1 MTKSLTVEVMAHIA
15 TRTWPNKDGSIGK
28 GYTVTY
34 VDSHGTTQRRQFD
47 NMKDAKAYRT
57 KVEHELSQGLHTTP
71 SKSLTIAEVA
81 GRWLKSVEA
90 NGREPTTLY
99 QYTSHVKLHIVP
111 RIGKVKVYQL
121 TTPSVHAF
129 KEQLL
134 LDLSRKMAR
143 KVLRSFKSLLKYAQI
158 TGLVAQNVAQPVRIE
173 VDNRKDKQ
181 RKLEIGVDIPTTA
194 DVKAMIDGAYD
205 DRARV
210 SLITAAWSG
219 LRPSELRA
227 LRWAD
232 VNLKDAKITVAQRA
246 DRYGTIGH
254 PKSHSSER
262 TLPIPDFV
270 VNRLKAWK
278 LECPPS
284 DLDLVFPTRAGRLEE
299 HKNLTVR
306 VMWRAQIKAGLVD
319 KHGKPKYGGLKSLRH
334 FYASFCI
341 NRKRD
346 GGLEL
351 PPIVVQHRLG
361 HSSIVMTMDRY
372 GHLFPSQDDGRE
384 MNEAVNAI
392 FAVA

>member
-1 MTKSLTVEVMAHIA
+1 MAHIA

-34 VDSHGTTQRRQFD
+34 VDSHGRTQRKQFD
-47 NMKDAKAYRT
+47 NSKDARAYRT
-57 KVEHELSQGLHTTP
+57 RVEHELASGTHTAP

-99 QYTSHVKLHIVP
+99 QYTSHVNLHIVP
-111 RIGKVKVYQL
+111 RVGKVKVYQL

-134 LDLSRKMAR
+134 LELSRKMAR
-143 KVLRSFKSLLKYAQI
+143 KVLRSFKGLLKYAQL

-181 RKLEIGVDIPTTA
+181 RKLEIGVDIPSTA

-210 SLITAAWSG
+210 LLITAAWSG
-219 LRPSELRA
+219 LRASELRA

-232 VNLKDAKITVAQRA
+232 VNLKDAKIRVAQRA

-262 TLPIPDFV
+262 TLPVPDFV
-270 VNRLKAWK
+270 VNRLRAWK
-278 LECPPS
+278 LECPAS
-284 DLDLVFPTRAGRLEE
+284 DLDLVFPTRAGRVEE
-299 HKNLTVR
+299 HKNLTER

-319 KHGKPKYGGLKSLRH
+319 KNGKPKYHGLHSLRH
-334 FYASFCI
+334 YYASFCI

-351 PPIVVQHRLG
+351 PPIVVQRRLG
-361 HSSIVMTMDRY
+361 HSSIVMTNDRY